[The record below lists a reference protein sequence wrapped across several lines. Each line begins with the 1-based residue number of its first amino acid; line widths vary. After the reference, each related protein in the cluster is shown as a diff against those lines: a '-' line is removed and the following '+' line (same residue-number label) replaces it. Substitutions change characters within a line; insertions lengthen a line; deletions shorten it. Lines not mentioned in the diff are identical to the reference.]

1 MNSGLI
7 TGLIAGPNRLSK
19 AVLSRKQSIPNAE
32 ITQALANIGI
42 ARVSLSQT
50 VARTSTDTPSNTDL
64 ETLTVSL
71 LPNSRYRVTYRLTA
85 TFASCGIK
93 FGINFP
99 SALYF
104 DGSYTTYDNNNY
116 GIDAI
121 FADFVTTFG
130 TSPFTFFDTGS
141 ADSFAGIIATFDI
154 VTGSTST
161 TFGNFSILVSQAVSN
176 ATPLII
182 SKNSNVE
189 VLKF

>member
-19 AVLSRKQSIPNAE
+19 AVLSRKQAIAGAE
-32 ITQALANIGI
+32 ITQALANVGI

-50 VARTSTDTPSNTDL
+50 VPRTSNDTPSNTGL

-71 LPNSRYRVTYRLTA
+71 QKNSRYRLTYRLTA
-85 TFASCGIK
+85 TFGTCGIK

-104 DGSYTTYDNNNY
+104 DASYQTYDNNSF
-116 GIDAI
+116 GLT
-121 FADFVTTFG
+121 FMFPDFVTTFG
-130 TSPFTFFDTGS
+130 SSPYTFYDTGS
-141 ADSFAGIIATFDI
+141 ADVFAGITATFDVI
-154 VTGSTST
+154 TGSTST
-161 TFGNFSILVSQAVSN
+161 TFGDFSILVSQAVSN

-182 SKNSNVE
+182 SKNSCVE
-189 VLKF
+189 VLKY

>member
-19 AVLSRKQSIPNAE
+19 AVLSRKQSIPGAE
-32 ITQALANIGI
+32 ITQALANLGI

-50 VARTSTDTPSNTDL
+50 VSRTSTATPSNTGL

-85 TFASCGIK
+85 TFGNCGIK

-104 DGSYTTYDNNNY
+104 DASYQTYDGNSY
-116 GIDAI
+116 GLTAM
-121 FADFVTTFG
+121 FPDFVTTYG
-130 TSPFTFFDTGS
+130 SSPVTFYDTGS
-141 ADSFAGIIATFDI
+141 ADVSAGITATFDI

-161 TFGNFSILVSQAVSN
+161 TFGDFSILVSQAVSS
-176 ATPLII
+176 ATPLVI